1 MINSIMRNKPNL
13 PYIKPM
19 VFIFTIVLFLALWDL
34 SSYITDD
41 NFLLPS
47 LKETAVSLYDIIAHG
62 SFLKFIFI
70 AFFRVF
76 AGLVSGVALGVF
88 VAALCYKFDVIKT
101 IVSPI
106 ISVMKATPVAC
117 IIVLL
122 WIRFN
127 YTEIAILVVLLM
139 VTPIVWQNVY
149 DGLKSIDQSMLE
161 VTYVFELTAW
171 QKIRALYFPSTLK
184 YLLPAVITSI
194 GMAWKAE
201 IAAEIM
207 TYSNIGE
214 LIRNF
219 KTLTFDTAAIFAW
232 TIIIIAFSMIFERGT
247 KYLLGRL
254 GNVLNI
260 E

>member
-1 MINSIMRNKPNL
+1 MTNSIMRNKSNL
-13 PYIKPM
+13 PYIKPII
-19 VFIFTIVLFLALWDL
+19 FIFTAILFLALWDL
-34 SSYITDD
+34 SSCITND
-41 NFLLPS
+41 NFLMPS
-47 LKETAVSLYDIIAHG
+47 VKETAVSLYKIIASG
-62 SFLKFIFI
+62 SFLSFISI

-76 AGLVSGVALGVF
+76 TGLFLGVVIGVF
-88 VAALCYKFDVIKT
+88 AAALCYKFDVIKT

-149 DGLKSIDQSMLE
+149 DGLNSIDQSMLE

-171 QKIRALYFPSTLK
+171 QKIRVLFFPSALK
-184 YLLPAVITSI
+184 YLLPAVTTSI

-232 TIIIIAFSMIFERGT
+232 TIIIVAFSMIFERGT

-254 GNVLNI
+254 GNALNV

>member
-1 MINSIMRNKPNL
+1 MINSIMKNKLIL
-13 PYIKPM
+13 PYIKPI
-19 VFIFTIVLFLALWDL
+19 VFIFTIVSLLAFWDL

-47 LKETAVSLYDIIAHG
+47 VKETAVALYEIIASG
-62 SFLKFIFI
+62 SFLSFVFI
-70 AFFRVF
+70 AFFRVLT
-76 AGLVSGVALGVF
+76 GLVLGVALGVF